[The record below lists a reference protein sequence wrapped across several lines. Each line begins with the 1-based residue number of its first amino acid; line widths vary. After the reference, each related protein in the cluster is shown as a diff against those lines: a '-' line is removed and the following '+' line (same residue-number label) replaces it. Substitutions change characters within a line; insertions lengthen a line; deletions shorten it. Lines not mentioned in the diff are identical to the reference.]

1 MQSAPQPP
9 FPLFDCWSFFCII
22 LTSSTYNIKCREVTR
37 VVIWR
42 HMNFIEVSNY
52 SKILSSYSI
61 HATSCAYPVQS
72 KKYDTDWRDASLSQ
86 KNTQPFML
94 TFTYCQFRIGDLP
107 YARFW
112 TEESE
117 FMSML
122 TQEEANSTQL
132 DRGLESRSVLQWN
145 SPNYCSTVR
154 PHV

>member
-52 SKILSSYSI
+52 SKFIFYPCNFLCLSSPVQKVWYRLERCQSITEKHTTI
-61 HATSCAYPVQS
+61 HAHIH
-72 KKYDTDWRDASLSQ
+72 
-86 KNTQPFML
+86 
-94 TFTYCQFRIGDLP
+94 TYCQFRIGDLP

>member
-42 HMNFIEVSNY
+42 HMNFIEISNY

-94 TFTYCQFRIGDLP
+94 TFTP
-107 YARFW
+107 
-112 TEESE
+112 T
-117 FMSML
+117 
-122 TQEEANSTQL
+122 AN
-132 DRGLESRSVLQWN
+132 LESAIYPMHVFGLRNLSSCPCWHKKKQTPHSWTVDLNPGASCSETVQTTAVL
-145 SPNYCSTVR
+145 
-154 PHV
+154 